1 MNITQQN
8 TDELNAIVKIKLA
21 PADYKKNVEK
31 VINEQSKKA
40 KIPGF
45 RPGMVPASHI
55 KRLYGKSIL
64 VDEINKIL
72 SETLNNYIQ
81 EKDLQLLG
89 QPLPKVDETE
99 DFKWDFE
106 DEFEFNYELG
116 LAPEININFSD
127 KDNFDY
133 YKVEADDETLND
145 RIKNLRKSY
154 GKRSNPEIS
163 EADDLL
169 YGDFKQLSPDGT
181 IFEDGISNTNSI
193 RTDLIDDSAIKASLV
208 GLKKD
213 DVVSI
218 DLSEAFKGNASLI
231 AKLLNIDEQYA
242 SELKSKFQLTIKN
255 LNRVEEAEFNQEF
268 FDKIYPEANIATE
281 DEFRLKVKEE
291 LEGMMVGNSDSKL
304 QGDIYE
310 FALNK
315 VDVKFPDAFL
325 KKWLRSMNEENIT
338 DQQIENEYDGFQKNL
353 KWTLIQNKIMKDSN
367 IMIEPKDI
375 VALAKQKIQAQFKMY
390 SPEPI
395 TDEQLNEYS
404 MNFLKDKERV
414 SQLNEE
420 ARSIKVFEYLK
431 GVISLKNKTIA
442 YKEFLELK

>member
-8 TDELNAIVKIKLA
+8 TDELNATVKIKLD
-21 PADYKKNVEK
+21 PSDYKKSVEK
-31 VINEQSKKA
+31 IISEQSKKA

-55 KRLYGKSIL
+55 KKLYGKSIL

-72 SETLNNYIQ
+72 SETLTNYIQ

-89 QPLPKVDETE
+89 QPLPKIEETE
-99 DFKWDFE
+99 NFKWDFE

-116 LAPEININFSD
+116 LAPTIDIQFSD
-127 KDNFDY
+127 NNSFDY

-163 EADDLL
+163 DQDDLL
-169 YGDFKQLSPDGT
+169 YGEFVQLSPDGT
-181 IFEDGISNTNSI
+181 IFEGGVSNTNSL
-193 RTDLIDDSAIKASLV
+193 RTDLVENETIKASLI

-213 DVVSI
+213 DVVNI
-218 DLSEAFKGNASLI
+218 NLSDTFDGNSSLI

-242 SELKSKFQLTIKN
+242 AELKSKFQFTIKN
-255 LNRVEEAEFNQEF
+255 INRVEEADLDQEF
-268 FDKIYPEANIATE
+268 FDKIYPDAAVTTE
-281 DEFRLKVKEE
+281 EEFRSKVKEE

-304 QGDIYE
+304 QSDLYE
-310 FALNK
+310 YSLNH
-315 VDVKFPDAFL
+315 VNVSFPDTFL

-338 DQQIENEYDGFQKNL
+338 DEQIESEYGGFQKNL
-353 KWTLIQNKIMKDSN
+353 KWTLIQNKLMKDHDIN
-367 IMIEPKDI
+367 IDSKDI
-375 VALAKQKIQAQFKMY
+375 VKLAKQKIESQFRMY
-390 SPEPI
+390 SQAPI
-395 TDEQLNEYS
+395 QEDQLNEYV

-420 ARSIKVFEYLK
+420 ARAVKVFEFLK
-431 GVISLKNKTIA
+431 SVVKLNNKTIS